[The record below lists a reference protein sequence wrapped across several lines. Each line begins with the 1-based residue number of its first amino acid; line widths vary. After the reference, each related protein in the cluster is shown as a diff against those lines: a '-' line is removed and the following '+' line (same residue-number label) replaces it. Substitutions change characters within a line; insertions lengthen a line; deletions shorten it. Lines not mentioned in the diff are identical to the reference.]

1 MTESELRD
9 LIKQD
14 IRGGFLFYGDED
26 YLKQHYKKEI
36 RRAVLADC
44 PPDLEELNRIS
55 LTLEDGDFTKLTT
68 AMGTLPMMAEK
79 ILVEVAPPNMGSWRE
94 KERKTFLT
102 AIEGISDA
110 PETVLVVIAARDTLD
125 VGTAK
130 KPSAFFRN
138 LCEKLT
144 PVEFPYQTGTRLRR
158 WVIRHFEGE
167 GISIADTVLSV
178 LLSRCP
184 QDMTGL
190 SGEIGK
196 LIAYCHAHACTE
208 VTEEIVLRVTS
219 PSLREDAF
227 ALANAV
233 VAGDRTAA
241 LAALDVHRKKKDD
254 PILVLSGLSRVMS
267 DLLTVSVMAEGG
279 ADKSEIARAL
289 RMHEYKVS
297 LYIKSAK
304 EFGTPRLAASL
315 DRCRGADR
323 MMKSSSGGGYMY
335 LERLVCTIPR
345 GGMTKSPQKR

>member
-1 MTESELRD
+1 MMS
-9 LIKQD
+9 Q
-14 IRGGFLFYGDED
+14 
-26 YLKQHYKKEI
+26 KKI
-36 RRAVLADC
+36 
-44 PPDLEELNRIS
+44 
-55 LTLEDGDFTKLTT
+55 
-68 AMGTLPMMAEK
+68 
-79 ILVEVAPPNMGSWRE
+79 VEVTPPNMGGWRE
-94 KERKTFLT
+94 KERKAFLD
-102 AIEGISDA
+102 AIDGIADSPD
-110 PETVLVVIAARDTLD
+110 TVLLVIAPRGTLD
-125 VGTAK
+125 PGTAK
-130 KPSAFFRN
+130 KPAAFFRA
-138 LCEKLT
+138 LSAHLT
-144 PVEFPYQTGTRLRR
+144 PVEFPYQTGVRLRR
-158 WVIRHFEGE
+158 WVERHFARAE
-167 GISIADTVLSV
+167 IAVSEDAMAT

-190 SGEIGK
+190 SGEIEK
-196 LIAYCHAHACTE
+196 LIAYCLANHMPA
-208 VTEEIVLRVTS
+208 VTPEIVYRVTS
-219 PSLREDAF
+219 PALREDAF

>member
-36 RRAVLADC
+36 ARAALADC
-44 PPDLEELNRIS
+44 PPGLEELNRIS
-55 LTLEDGDFTKLTT
+55 LTLEDGDFTRLTT
-68 AMGTLPMMAEK
+68 ALSTLPMMAEK
-79 ILVEVAPPNMGSWRE
+79 IFVEVSPPNMGGWRE
-94 KERKTFLT
+94 KERKAFLS
-102 AIEGISDA
+102 AIEGIADA
-110 PETVLVVIAARDTLD
+110 PETVLVVIAPRDTLD
-125 VGTAK
+125 VGTPK
-130 KPSAFFRN
+130 KPAAFFRR
-138 LCEKLT
+138 LCEILT
-144 PVEFPYQTGTRLRR
+144 PVEFPYQTGVRLRR
-158 WVIRHFEGE
+158 WVMRHFEGE
-167 GISIADTVLSV
+167 GITMTDPVMN
-178 LLSRCP
+178 LLLARCP

-196 LIAYCHAHACTE
+196 LIAYCHAHDTSV
-208 VTEEIVLRVTS
+208 VTEETVRLVTS
-219 PSLREDAF
+219 PALREDAF

-254 PILVLSGLSRVMS
+254 PIMVLAGLSRVMS
-267 DLLTVSVMAEGG
+267 EMLTVSVMVEEGAE
-279 ADKSEIARAL
+279 KSEIARAL
-289 RMHEYKVS
+289 KMHEYKAS

-315 DRCRGADR
+315 DRCRSADR
-323 MMKSSSGGGYMY
+323 MMKSSAGGGYMP

-345 GGMTKSPQKR
+345 GGMKKSPEGK